1 MTEPLTESQVQL
13 HVTLIEAIR
22 DTWPKQK
29 GLDALLFQ
37 NDLFYRLKNLEDI
50 AGGGGGPGEVY
61 PSGFLPGNWCADY
74 RPTIDEAYVAAWKA
88 VDAAC
93 EAEGWLFVDAT
104 EDLVVNWCG
113 DMIPDRIAFFEA
125 ALETGALDDEWME
138 KAELLKEAACP
149 AGPPAPEPVPEPVI
163 ELQPERMPSK
173 PTRRREGRLFTPT
186 KARPRVRNTRRHN
199 K

>member
-1 MTEPLTESQVQL
+1 MAEPILTEKQVAL

-50 AGGGGGPGEVY
+50 AGGSGPGEVY

-74 RPTIDEAYVAAWKA
+74 RPTIDEAYLAAWMA

-93 EAEGWLFVDAT
+93 EVEGWIFVDAT

-125 ALETGALDDEWME
+125 ALDTGALDDEWME

-149 AGPPAPEPVPEPVI
+149 SGPPAPAPQEPVI
-163 ELQPERMPSK
+163 ELEPERMPSK
-173 PTRRREGRLFTPT
+173 PTRRRAGRPFTPT
-186 KARPRVRNTRRHN
+186 RVRTKLRNTRRH

>member
-1 MTEPLTESQVQL
+1 MAEPILTEKQVAL

-50 AGGGGGPGEVY
+50 AGGSGPGEVY

-74 RPTIDEAYVAAWKA
+74 RPAIDEAYVAAWKA

-93 EAEGWLFVDAT
+93 ETEGWIFVDAT

-125 ALETGALDDEWME
+125 ALDTGSLDDEWME
-138 KAELLKEAACP
+138 KAELLREAACPTGQP
-149 AGPPAPEPVPEPVI
+149 AGPPAPELVI
-163 ELQPERMPSK
+163 ELEPERVPSK
-173 PTRRREGRLFTPT
+173 PTRRRAGRPFTPT
-186 KARPRVRNTRRHN
+186 RVRTKLRNTRRH